1 MARTKTRVNESET
14 YDPYTSRGP
23 AVAPAKSTHP
33 ANEISD
39 KDRKVLFFINRK
51 DYLEALAAQKAAN
64 ARMKQV
70 GKVIKA
76 DLGEYGLDQIKTY
89 EKAQT
94 PEGQAK
100 LKARQEAERQ
110 AMAFAGV
117 PINTQLDIFTDRAP
131 LDERAYRDGEEAGL
145 RGDSLSNPYNEG
157 SAEGQG
163 YARGWHDGQGALFA
177 GIKKKEEAASGD
189 ELIQAGD
196 SDPGFAD
203 GDHREAAE

>member
-1 MARTKTRVNESET
+1 MTTAGHNSGDV
-14 YDPYTSRGP
+14 
-23 AVAPAKSTHP
+23 
-33 ANEISD
+33 SD
-39 KDRKVLFFINRK
+39 KDRKVLFFINRR
-51 DYLEALAAQKAAN
+51 DYLAAQRKQKEAA
-64 ARMKQV
+64 AEMKRV

-76 DLGEYGLDQIKTY
+76 DLGEYGLDQIKAY

-100 LKARQEAERQ
+100 LKAKQEAERQ
-110 AMAFAGV
+110 AMAFAGIA
-117 PINTQLDIFTDRAP
+117 INTQLDIFTDRAP

-145 RGDSLSNPYNEG
+145 RGDTLANPYNEA

-189 ELIQAGD
+189 ELIQAGGD
-196 SDPGFAD
+196 DGDPFAD
-203 GDHREAAE
+203 AEHLEAAE

>member
-1 MARTKTRVNESET
+1 MTTAGHNSGDV
-14 YDPYTSRGP
+14 
-23 AVAPAKSTHP
+23 
-33 ANEISD
+33 SD
-39 KDRKVLFFINRK
+39 KDRKVLFFINRR
-51 DYLEALAAQKAAN
+51 DYLAALKKQKDATAE
-64 ARMKQV
+64 MKRV

-76 DLGEYGLDQIKTY
+76 DLGEHGLNQIKTY

-100 LKARQEAERQ
+100 LKAKQEAERQ

-145 RGDSLSNPYNEG
+145 RGDTLANPYNEA
-157 SAEGQG
+157 SAEGQQ

-189 ELIQAGD
+189 ELIQGD
-196 SDPGFAD
+196 DGSDPGFAD
-203 GDHREAAE
+203 SDLLEAAE

>member
-1 MARTKTRVNESET
+1 MTTAGRNSGELSET
-14 YDPYTSRGP
+14 
-23 AVAPAKSTHP
+23 
-33 ANEISD
+33 
-39 KDRKVLFFINRK
+39 DRKVLFFINRK
-51 DYLEALAAQKAAN
+51 NYLEAQAAQKAAN

-89 EKAQT
+89 ETAQT

-131 LDERAYRDGEEAGL
+131 LTERAYRDGEEAGL
-145 RGDSLSNPYNEG
+145 RGDSLANPYNEA
-157 SAEGQG
+157 SAEGQE
-163 YARGWHDGQGALFA
+163 YARGLHDGQGALFA

-189 ELIQAGD
+189 ELIQAGGE
-196 SDPGFAD
+196 DPDFAD
-203 GDHREAAE
+203 QDLEAAE